1 MKQNKN
7 INYSNFTD
15 EDRAAI
21 VVRYLAGEDEGK
33 LAKEIGA
40 TPQVIEAWAG
50 KVAQAVGQKKNNVTT
65 EEDKEIENK
74 ISELQGEVKQ
84 LQGQIQ
90 QMRKFAEMREVI
102 LEANSKRPIFFK

>member
-1 MKQNKN
+1 MEQNKN

-33 LAKEIGA
+33 LAREIDVA
-40 TPQVIEAWAG
+40 PQVIEAWAG
-50 KVAQAVGQKKNNVTT
+50 KVAQAVGQKKNKVNA
-65 EEDKEIENK
+65 EEDKEIEDK

-84 LQGQIQ
+84 LQSQIQ

>member
-1 MKQNKN
+1 MEQNKN

-40 TPQVIEAWAG
+40 PPQVIEAWAS
-50 KVAQAVGQKKNNVTT
+50 KVAQAVGQKKNNATT
-65 EEDKEIENK
+65 EEDKELENK